1 MVELRMDPMSWL
13 RKQLET
19 ADVDLLRE
27 MVRAFAET
35 LMSADA
41 DALCGAPY
49 GERSEER
56 VNRRN
61 GYRERDFDCR
71 AGTVELR
78 VPKLRQGSYYP
89 DWLFERRRRAERAL
103 VAVICECYVRG
114 VSTRRVDG
122 LVKTLGLDGIS
133 KSQVSALAKT
143 LDTEVAA
150 FRSRPLDEGP
160 YPYLWLD
167 ALAVKAR
174 EEGRVTSV
182 ATVVATAVSASGHR
196 EILGLDT
203 FTTEDGAAWTQF
215 LRGLVARGLSGV
227 SLVISDDHKG
237 LTGAIAAVLPGC
249 AWQRCRT
256 HFMKNLLCR
265 VPRTAQPFVATLVR
279 TIFAQPSAEEVQ
291 AQLKRV
297 TQQLEGRFPEVA
309 RLLEEAAPDITAFS
323 SFPVEH
329 WRQIWSNNPQERL
342 NREIRRR
349 SDVVGIFPDRASI
362 IRLVGSVLAEQHDEW
377 QVARRYMSQE
387 SLAKA
392 MEPPAIHA
400 ELEEE
405 EVVPLLMAS

>member
-1 MVELRMDPMSWL
+1 MDPLAWL
-13 RKQLET
+13 RKQLEE

-27 MVRAFAET
+27 MVRSFAET

-41 DALCGAPY
+41 DAMCGAPY

-61 GYRERDFDCR
+61 GYRDRDFDTR
-71 AGTVELR
+71 VGTVELR

-89 DWLFERRRRAERAL
+89 EWLFERRRRAERAL

-122 LVKTLGLDGIS
+122 LVKTLGLEGIS

-150 FRSRPLDEGP
+150 FRSRPLDGGP

-167 ALAVKAR
+167 AMAVKAR

-182 ATVVATAVSASGHR
+182 ATVVATAVSAEGHR
-196 EILGLDT
+196 EILGLDS
-203 FTTEDGAAWTQF
+203 FTSEDGAAWTRF
-215 LRGLVARGLSGV
+215 LRDLVARGLSGV
-227 SLVISDDHKG
+227 KLVISDDHKG
-237 LTGAIAAVLPGC
+237 LVGAIAATLPGSS
-249 AWQRCRT
+249 WQRCRT
-256 HFMKNLLCR
+256 HFMRNALCR
-265 VPRTAQPFVATLVR
+265 VPRSAQPFVATLVR

-291 AQLKRV
+291 AQLRRV
-297 TQQLEGRFPEVA
+297 ILQLEARFPDVA
-309 RLLEEAAPDITAFS
+309 RLLEEAAADITAFA
-323 SFPVEH
+323 SFPMEH

-349 SDVVGIFPDRASI
+349 SDVVGIFPDRAAI
-362 IRLVGSVLAEQHDEW
+362 IRLVGAVLAEQHDEW
-377 QVARRYMSQE
+377 QVARRYMSGE

-392 MEPPAIHA
+392 MASPAIA
-400 ELEEE
+400 GEIEE

>member
-1 MVELRMDPMSWL
+1 MDPVSWL

-27 MVRAFAET
+27 MVRSFAET
-35 LMSADA
+35 LMSAEA
-41 DALCGAPY
+41 DAMCGAPY
-49 GERSEER
+49 GERSDDR

-61 GYRERDFDCR
+61 GYRDRDFDTR
-71 AGTVELR
+71 TGTIELR

-89 DWLFERRRRAERAL
+89 EWLFERRRRAERAL

-122 LVKTLGLDGIS
+122 LVKALGMEGIS
-133 KSQVSALAKT
+133 KSQVSALAKS
-143 LDTEVAA
+143 LDAEVAA
-150 FRSRPLDEGP
+150 FRSRPLDGGP

-174 EEGRVTSV
+174 EDGRVTSV
-182 ATVVATAVSASGHR
+182 ATVVATAVSADGHR

-203 FTTEDGAAWTQF
+203 FTAEDGAAWTRF
-215 LRGLVARGLSGV
+215 LRDLSARGLSGV
-227 SLVISDDHKG
+227 RLVISDDHQG
-237 LTGAIAAVLPGC
+237 LTRAIEAVLPGC
-249 AWQRCRT
+249 SWQRCRT

-265 VPRTAQPFVATLVR
+265 VPRSAQPFVATLVR
-279 TIFAQPSAEEVQ
+279 TIFAQPSAAEVQ
-291 AQLKRV
+291 AQLERV
-297 TQQLEGRFPEVA
+297 IAQLEARFPEVA
-309 RLLEEAAPDITAFS
+309 RMLEEAAPDITAFS
-323 SFPVEH
+323 SFPIEH

-349 SDVVGIFPDRASI
+349 SDVVGIFPDRSSI
-362 IRLVGSVLAEQHDEW
+362 IRLVGAVLAEQHDEW

-392 MEPPAIHA
+392 MEAPTIAC
-400 ELEEE
+400 EVEE